1 MEKKILITGASDGIG
16 KALALSL
23 DEKGYKTYLFG
34 RNPQKLENIKLNN
47 CLGKYAFD
55 MLDEEKLNNALSD
68 IVSKGGVNILINNAG
83 FNYKKEEVK
92 DINISGLEDMLWV
105 NCLSHLV
112 CIEALIPQMI
122 EKGEGLIVNVLSS
135 CCKANITTMGG
146 YTASKKAM
154 EALSK
159 ILVKEVK
166 DKGIKVLDVY
176 PGGVD
181 TNFRINERTDYL
193 RPETI
198 AKHIIY
204 VLENNED
211 GMMQEI
217 VCRPIVENN
226 Y

>member
-1 MEKKILITGASDGIG
+1 
-16 KALALSL
+16 
-23 DEKGYKTYLFG
+23 
-34 RNPQKLENIKLNN
+34 
-47 CLGKYAFD
+47 
-55 MLDEEKLNNALSD
+55 
-68 IVSKGGVNILINNAG
+68 
-83 FNYKKEEVK
+83 
-92 DINISGLEDMLWV
+92 
-105 NCLSHLV
+105 
-112 CIEALIPQMI
+112 
-122 EKGEGLIVNVLSS
+122 
-135 CCKANITTMGG
+135 MGG

>member
-1 MEKKILITGASDGIG
+1 MKKILITGGSDGIG
-16 KALALSL
+16 KALALML
-23 DEKGYKTYLFG
+23 DEKGYETYILG
-34 RNPQKLENIKLNN
+34 RNPEKLNN
-47 CLGKYAFD
+47 LKLNHCIKKYAFD
-55 MLDEEKLNNALSD
+55 LKDRDKLNEALND
-68 IVSKGGVNILINNAG
+68 INNSGGVDILINNAG

-92 DINISGLEDMLWV
+92 DINISGLEDMMWV

-112 CIEALIPQMI
+112 CIEAVLPRML
-122 EKGEGLIVNVLSS
+122 EKGEGMIVNVLSS
-135 CCKANITTMGG
+135 CCKANIATMGG

-166 DKGIKVLDVY
+166 DKGVKVLDVY

-181 TNFRINERTDYL
+181 TNFRRNVRTDYL

-217 VCRPIVENN
+217 VCRPVVENN

>member
-1 MEKKILITGASDGIG
+1 MKKILITGGSDGIG
-16 KALALSL
+16 KALALML
-23 DEKGYKTYLFG
+23 DEKGYETYIFG
-34 RNPQKLENIKLNN
+34 RNPEKLNN
-47 CLGKYAFD
+47 LKLNHCLKKYAFD
-55 MLDEEKLNNALSD
+55 LKDRDKLNEALND
-68 IVSKGGVNILINNAG
+68 INNMGGVDILINNAG

-92 DINISGLEDMLWV
+92 DINIQGLEDMMWV

-112 CIEALIPQMI
+112 CIESVLPEMLK
-122 EKGEGLIVNVLSS
+122 KGEGMIVNVLSS

-154 EALSK
+154 EAISK

-181 TNFRINERTDYL
+181 TNFRVNERTDYL

-217 VCRPIVENN
+217 VCRPVVENN

>member
-1 MEKKILITGASDGIG
+1 MKKILITGGSDGIG
-16 KALALSL
+16 KALALML
-23 DEKGYKTYLFG
+23 DEKGYETYIFG
-34 RNPQKLENIKLNN
+34 RNPEKLNN
-47 CLGKYAFD
+47 LKLNHCIKKYAFD
-55 MLDEEKLNNALSD
+55 LKDRDKLNEALND
-68 IVSKGGVNILINNAG
+68 INNSGGVDILINNAG

-92 DINISGLEDMLWV
+92 DINISGLEDMMWV

-112 CIEALIPQMI
+112 CIEAVLPRML
-122 EKGEGLIVNVLSS
+122 EKGEGMIVNVLSS
-135 CCKANITTMGG
+135 CCKANIATMGG

-166 DKGIKVLDVY
+166 DKGVKVLDVY

-181 TNFRINERTDYL
+181 TNFRRNERTDYL

-211 GMMQEI
+211 GMIQEI
-217 VCRPIVENN
+217 VCRPVVENN

>member
-1 MEKKILITGASDGIG
+1 MKKILITGGSDGIG
-16 KALALSL
+16 KALALML
-23 DEKGYKTYLFG
+23 DEKGYETYIFG
-34 RNPQKLENIKLNN
+34 RNPEKLNN
-47 CLGKYAFD
+47 LKLNHCIKKYAFD
-55 MLDEEKLNNALSD
+55 LKDRDKLNEALND
-68 IVSKGGVNILINNAG
+68 INNSGGVDILINNAG

-92 DINISGLEDMLWV
+92 DINISGLEDMMWV

-112 CIEALIPQMI
+112 CIEALLPRML
-122 EKGEGLIVNVLSS
+122 EKGEGMIVNVLSS
-135 CCKANITTMGG
+135 CCKANIATMGG

-166 DKGIKVLDVY
+166 DKGVKVLDVY

-181 TNFRINERTDYL
+181 TNFRRSERTDYL

-217 VCRPIVENN
+217 VCRPVVENN

>member
-1 MEKKILITGASDGIG
+1 MKKILITGGSDGIG
-16 KALALSL
+16 KALALML
-23 DEKGYKTYLFG
+23 DEKGYETYIFG
-34 RNPQKLENIKLNN
+34 RNPEKLNN
-47 CLGKYAFD
+47 LKLNHCIKKYAFD
-55 MLDEEKLNNALSD
+55 LKDRDKLNEALND
-68 IVSKGGVNILINNAG
+68 INNSGGVDILINNAG

-92 DINISGLEDMLWV
+92 DINISGLEDMMWV

-112 CIEALIPQMI
+112 CIEALLPRML
-122 EKGEGLIVNVLSS
+122 EKGEGMIVNVLSS
-135 CCKANITTMGG
+135 CCKANIATMGG
-146 YTASKKAM
+146 YNASKKAM

-166 DKGIKVLDVY
+166 DKGVKVLDVY

-181 TNFRINERTDYL
+181 TNFRRSERTDYL

-217 VCRPIVENN
+217 VCRPVVENN

>member
-1 MEKKILITGASDGIG
+1 MKKILITGASDGIG
-16 KALALSL
+16 KALALML

-34 RNPQKLENIKLNN
+34 RNPEKLNSLKLNN
-47 CLGKYAFD
+47 CLKKYAFD
-55 MLDEEKLNNALSD
+55 LKDRDKLNEALND
-68 IVSKGGVNILINNAG
+68 IRLSGGVDILINNAG

-122 EKGEGLIVNVLSS
+122 EKSEGLIINVLSS

-166 DKGIKVLDVY
+166 D
-176 PGGVD
+176 
-181 TNFRINERTDYL
+181 
-193 RPETI
+193 
-198 AKHIIY
+198 
-204 VLENNED
+204 
-211 GMMQEI
+211 
-217 VCRPIVENN
+217 
-226 Y
+226 

>member
-1 MEKKILITGASDGIG
+1 MKKILITGGSDGIG
-16 KALALSL
+16 KALALML
-23 DEKGYKTYLFG
+23 DEKGYETYIFG
-34 RNPQKLENIKLNN
+34 RSPEKLNN
-47 CLGKYAFD
+47 LKLNHCIKKYAFD
-55 MLDEEKLNNALSD
+55 LKDRDKLNEALND
-68 IVSKGGVNILINNAG
+68 INNSGGVDILINNAG

-92 DINISGLEDMLWV
+92 DINISGLEDMMWV

-112 CIEALIPQMI
+112 CIEAVLPRML
-122 EKGEGLIVNVLSS
+122 EKGEGMIVNVLSS
-135 CCKANITTMGG
+135 CCKANIATMGG

-166 DKGIKVLDVY
+166 DKGVKVLDVY

-181 TNFRINERTDYL
+181 TNFRRSERTDYL

-217 VCRPIVENN
+217 VCRPVVENN

>member
-1 MEKKILITGASDGIG
+1 MKKILITGGSDGIG
-16 KALALSL
+16 KALALML
-23 DEKGYKTYLFG
+23 DEKGYETYIFG
-34 RNPQKLENIKLNN
+34 RNPEKLNN
-47 CLGKYAFD
+47 LKLNHCIKKYAFD
-55 MLDEEKLNNALSD
+55 LKDRDKLNEALNNINNS
-68 IVSKGGVNILINNAG
+68 GGVDILINNAG

-92 DINISGLEDMLWV
+92 DINISGLEDMMWV

-112 CIEALIPQMI
+112 CIEAVLPRML
-122 EKGEGLIVNVLSS
+122 EKGEGMIVNVLSS
-135 CCKANITTMGG
+135 CCKANIATMGG

-166 DKGIKVLDVY
+166 DKGVKVLDVY

-181 TNFRINERTDYL
+181 TNFRRSERTDYL

-217 VCRPIVENN
+217 VCRPVVENN

>member
-1 MEKKILITGASDGIG
+1 MKKILITGGSDGIG
-16 KALALSL
+16 KALALML
-23 DEKGYKTYLFG
+23 DEKGYETYIFG
-34 RNPQKLENIKLNN
+34 RNPEKFNNLKLNH
-47 CLGKYAFD
+47 CIKKYAFD
-55 MLDEEKLNNALSD
+55 LKDRDKLNEALND
-68 IVSKGGVNILINNAG
+68 INNSGGVDILINNAV

-92 DINISGLEDMLWV
+92 DINISGLEDMMWV

-112 CIEALIPQMI
+112 CIEAVLPRML
-122 EKGEGLIVNVLSS
+122 EKGEGMIVNVLSS
-135 CCKANITTMGG
+135 CCKANIATMGG

-166 DKGIKVLDVY
+166 DKGVKVLDVY

-181 TNFRINERTDYL
+181 TNFRRNERTDYL

-217 VCRPIVENN
+217 VCRPVVENN

>member
-1 MEKKILITGASDGIG
+1 MKKILITGGSDGIG
-16 KALALSL
+16 KALALML
-23 DEKGYKTYLFG
+23 DEKGYETYIFG
-34 RNPQKLENIKLNN
+34 RNP
-47 CLGKYAFD
+47 
-55 MLDEEKLNNALSD
+55 EKLNNLKLNHCIKKYAFNLKDRDKLNEALND
-68 IVSKGGVNILINNAG
+68 INNSGGVDILINNAG

-92 DINISGLEDMLWV
+92 DINISGLEDMMWV

-112 CIEALIPQMI
+112 CIEAVLPRML
-122 EKGEGLIVNVLSS
+122 EKGEGMIVNVLSS
-135 CCKANITTMGG
+135 CCKANIATMGG

-166 DKGIKVLDVY
+166 DKGVKVLDVY

-181 TNFRINERTDYL
+181 TNFRRNERTDYL

-217 VCRPIVENN
+217 VCRPVVENN

>member
-1 MEKKILITGASDGIG
+1 M
-16 KALALSL
+16 
-23 DEKGYKTYLFG
+23 
-34 RNPQKLENIKLNN
+34 
-47 CLGKYAFD
+47 
-55 MLDEEKLNNALSD
+55 
-68 IVSKGGVNILINNAG
+68 
-83 FNYKKEEVK
+83 
-92 DINISGLEDMLWV
+92 WV

-112 CIEALIPQMI
+112 CIEALLPRML
-122 EKGEGLIVNVLSS
+122 EKGEGMIVNVLSS
-135 CCKANITTMGG
+135 CCKANIATMGG

-166 DKGIKVLDVY
+166 DKGVKVLDVY

-181 TNFRINERTDYL
+181 TNFRRSERTDYL

-217 VCRPIVENN
+217 VCRPVVENN

>member
-1 MEKKILITGASDGIG
+1 MKKILITGGSDGIG
-16 KALALSL
+16 KALALML
-23 DEKGYKTYLFG
+23 DEKGYETYIFG
-34 RNPQKLENIKLNN
+34 RNPEKLNN
-47 CLGKYAFD
+47 LKLNHCIKKYAFD
-55 MLDEEKLNNALSD
+55 LKDRDKLNEALND
-68 IVSKGGVNILINNAG
+68 INNSGGVDILINNAG

-92 DINISGLEDMLWV
+92 DINISGLEDMMWV

-112 CIEALIPQMI
+112 CIEAVLPRML
-122 EKGEGLIVNVLSS
+122 EKGEGMIVNVLSS
-135 CCKANITTMGG
+135 CCKANVATMGG

-166 DKGIKVLDVY
+166 DKGVKVLDVY

-181 TNFRINERTDYL
+181 TNFRRNERTDYL

-217 VCRPIVENN
+217 VCRPVVENN

>member
-1 MEKKILITGASDGIG
+1 MKKILITGGSDGIG
-16 KALALSL
+16 KALALML
-23 DEKGYKTYLFG
+23 DEKGYETYIFG
-34 RNPQKLENIKLNN
+34 RNPEKLNN
-47 CLGKYAFD
+47 LKLNHCIKKYAFD
-55 MLDEEKLNNALSD
+55 LKDRDKLNEALND
-68 IVSKGGVNILINNAG
+68 INTSGGVDILINNAG

-92 DINISGLEDMLWV
+92 DINISGLEDMMWV
-105 NCLSHLV
+105 NGLSHLV
-112 CIEALIPQMI
+112 CIEAVLPRML
-122 EKGEGLIVNVLSS
+122 EKGEGMIVNVLSS
-135 CCKANITTMGG
+135 CCKANIATMGG

-166 DKGIKVLDVY
+166 DKGVKVLDVY

-181 TNFRINERTDYL
+181 TNFRRSERTDYL

-217 VCRPIVENN
+217 VCRPVVENN

>member
-1 MEKKILITGASDGIG
+1 MKKILITGGSDGIG
-16 KALALSL
+16 KALALML
-23 DEKGYKTYLFG
+23 DEKGYETYIFG
-34 RNPQKLENIKLNN
+34 RNPEKLNN
-47 CLGKYAFD
+47 LKLNHCIKKYAFD
-55 MLDEEKLNNALSD
+55 LKDRDKLNEALND
-68 IVSKGGVNILINNAG
+68 INNSGGVDILINNAG

-92 DINISGLEDMLWV
+92 DINISGLEDMMWV

-112 CIEALIPQMI
+112 CIEALLPRML
-122 EKGEGLIVNVLSS
+122 EKGEGMIVNVLSS
-135 CCKANITTMGG
+135 YCKTNITTMGG
-146 YTASKKAM
+146 YTTSKKAM

-166 DKGIKVLDVY
+166 DKGVKVLDVY

-181 TNFRINERTDYL
+181 TNFRRNERTDYL

-217 VCRPIVENN
+217 VCRPVVENN

>member
-1 MEKKILITGASDGIG
+1 MKKILITGGSDGIG
-16 KALALSL
+16 KALALML
-23 DEKGYKTYLFG
+23 DEKCYETYIFG
-34 RNPQKLENIKLNN
+34 RNPEKLNN
-47 CLGKYAFD
+47 LKLNHCIKKYAFD
-55 MLDEEKLNNALSD
+55 LKDRDKLNEALND
-68 IVSKGGVNILINNAG
+68 INNSGGVDILINNAG

-92 DINISGLEDMLWV
+92 DINISGLEDMMWV

-112 CIEALIPQMI
+112 CIEAVLPRML
-122 EKGEGLIVNVLSS
+122 EKGEGMIVNVLSS
-135 CCKANITTMGG
+135 CCKANIATMGG

-166 DKGIKVLDVY
+166 DKGVKVLDVY

-181 TNFRINERTDYL
+181 TNFRRNERTDYL

-217 VCRPIVENN
+217 VCRPVVENN

>member
-1 MEKKILITGASDGIG
+1 MKKILITGGSDGIG
-16 KALALSL
+16 KALALML
-23 DEKGYKTYLFG
+23 DEKGYETYIFG
-34 RNPQKLENIKLNN
+34 RNPEKLNN
-47 CLGKYAFD
+47 LKLNHCIKKYAFD
-55 MLDEEKLNNALSD
+55 LKDRDKLNEALND
-68 IVSKGGVNILINNAG
+68 INNSGGVDILINNAG

-92 DINISGLEDMLWV
+92 DINISGLEDMMWV

-112 CIEALIPQMI
+112 CIEAVLPRML
-122 EKGEGLIVNVLSS
+122 EKGEGMIVNVLSS
-135 CCKANITTMGG
+135 CCKANIATMGG

-166 DKGIKVLDVY
+166 DKGVKVLDVY

-181 TNFRINERTDYL
+181 TNFRRNERTDYL

-217 VCRPIVENN
+217 VCRPVVENN

>member
-1 MEKKILITGASDGIG
+1 MKKILITGGSDGIG
-16 KALALSL
+16 KALALML
-23 DEKGYKTYLFG
+23 DEKGYETYIFG
-34 RNPQKLENIKLNN
+34 RNPEKLNN
-47 CLGKYAFD
+47 LKLNHCIKKYAFD
-55 MLDEEKLNNALSD
+55 LKDRDKLNEALND
-68 IVSKGGVNILINNAG
+68 INNSGGVDILINNAG

-92 DINISGLEDMLWV
+92 DINISGLEDMMWV

-112 CIEALIPQMI
+112 CIEAVLPSML
-122 EKGEGLIVNVLSS
+122 EKGEGMIVNVLSS
-135 CCKANITTMGG
+135 CCKANIATMGG

-166 DKGIKVLDVY
+166 DKGVKVLDVY

-181 TNFRINERTDYL
+181 TNFRRNERTDYL

-217 VCRPIVENN
+217 VCRPVVENN

>member
-1 MEKKILITGASDGIG
+1 MKKILITGGSDGIG
-16 KALALSL
+16 KALALML
-23 DEKGYKTYLFG
+23 DEKGYETYIFG
-34 RNPQKLENIKLNN
+34 RNPEKLNN
-47 CLGKYAFD
+47 LKLNHCIKKYAFD
-55 MLDEEKLNNALSD
+55 LKDRDKLNEALND
-68 IVSKGGVNILINNAG
+68 INNSGGVDILINNAG

-92 DINISGLEDMLWV
+92 DINISGLEDMMWV

-112 CIEALIPQMI
+112 CIEALLPRML
-122 EKGEGLIVNVLSS
+122 EKGEGMIVNVLSS
-135 CCKANITTMGG
+135 CCKANIATMGG

-159 ILVKEVK
+159 ILGKEVK
-166 DKGIKVLDVY
+166 DKGVKVLDVH

-181 TNFRINERTDYL
+181 TNFRRSERTDYL

-217 VCRPIVENN
+217 VCRPVVENN

>member
-1 MEKKILITGASDGIG
+1 MKKILITGGSDGIG
-16 KALALSL
+16 KALALML
-23 DEKGYKTYLFG
+23 DEKGYENYIFG
-34 RNPQKLENIKLNN
+34 RNPEKLNN
-47 CLGKYAFD
+47 LKLNHCIKKYAFD
-55 MLDEEKLNNALSD
+55 LKDRDKLNEALND
-68 IVSKGGVNILINNAG
+68 INNSGGVDILINNAG

-92 DINISGLEDMLWV
+92 DINISGLEDMMWV

-112 CIEALIPQMI
+112 CIEAVLPRML
-122 EKGEGLIVNVLSS
+122 EKGEGMIVNVLSS
-135 CCKANITTMGG
+135 CCKANIATMGG

-166 DKGIKVLDVY
+166 DKGVKVLDVY

-181 TNFRINERTDYL
+181 TNFRRSERTDYL

-217 VCRPIVENN
+217 VCRPVVENN

>member
-1 MEKKILITGASDGIG
+1 MKKILITGGSDGIG
-16 KALALSL
+16 KALALML
-23 DEKGYKTYLFG
+23 DEKGYETYIFG
-34 RNPQKLENIKLNN
+34 RNPEKLNN
-47 CLGKYAFD
+47 LKLNHCIKKYAFD
-55 MLDEEKLNNALSD
+55 LKDRDKLNEALND
-68 IVSKGGVNILINNAG
+68 INNSGGVDILINNAG

-92 DINISGLEDMLWV
+92 DINISGLEDMMWV

-112 CIEALIPQMI
+112 CIEAVLPRML
-122 EKGEGLIVNVLSS
+122 EKGEGMIVNVLSS

-181 TNFRINERTDYL
+181 TNFRVNERSDYL
-193 RPETI
+193 RPETV
-198 AKHIIY
+198 ARHIIY

-217 VCRPIVENN
+217 VCRPVVENN

>member
-1 MEKKILITGASDGIG
+1 MKKILITGASDGIG
-16 KALALSL
+16 KALALML

-34 RNPQKLENIKLNN
+34 RNPEKLSSLKLNN
-47 CLGKYAFD
+47 CLKKYAFD
-55 MLDEEKLNNALSD
+55 LKDRDKLNEALND
-68 IVSKGGVNILINNAG
+68 IRLSGGVDILINNAG

-122 EKGEGLIVNVLSS
+122 EKGEGLIINVLSS

-181 TNFRINERTDYL
+181 TNFRTNERTDYL

>member
-1 MEKKILITGASDGIG
+1 MKKILITGGSDGIG
-16 KALALSL
+16 KALALML
-23 DEKGYKTYLFG
+23 DEKGYETYIFG
-34 RNPQKLENIKLNN
+34 RNPEKLNN
-47 CLGKYAFD
+47 LKLNHFIKKYAFD
-55 MLDEEKLNNALSD
+55 LKDRDKLNEALND
-68 IVSKGGVNILINNAG
+68 INNSGGVDILINNAG

-92 DINISGLEDMLWV
+92 DINISGLEDMMWV

-112 CIEALIPQMI
+112 CIEALLPRML
-122 EKGEGLIVNVLSS
+122 EKGEGMIVNVLSS
-135 CCKANITTMGG
+135 CCKANIATMGG

-166 DKGIKVLDVY
+166 DKGVKVLDVY

-181 TNFRINERTDYL
+181 TNFRRSERTDYL

-217 VCRPIVENN
+217 VCRPVVENN

>member
-1 MEKKILITGASDGIG
+1 MKKILITGGSDGIG
-16 KALALSL
+16 KALALML
-23 DEKGYKTYLFG
+23 DEKGYETYIFG
-34 RNPQKLENIKLNN
+34 RNPEKLNN
-47 CLGKYAFD
+47 LKLNHCIKKYAFD
-55 MLDEEKLNNALSD
+55 LKDRDKLNEALND
-68 IVSKGGVNILINNAG
+68 INNSGGVDILINNAG

-92 DINISGLEDMLWV
+92 DINISGLEDMMWV

-112 CIEALIPQMI
+112 CIEALLPRMM
-122 EKGEGLIVNVLSS
+122 EKGEGMIVNVLSS
-135 CCKANITTMGG
+135 CCKANIATMGG

-166 DKGIKVLDVY
+166 DKGVKVLDVY

-181 TNFRINERTDYL
+181 TNFRRSERTDYL

-217 VCRPIVENN
+217 VCRPVVENN

>member
-1 MEKKILITGASDGIG
+1 MIKITHING
-16 KALALSL
+16 
-23 DEKGYKTYLFG
+23 DEKVVTKGAFESIFKPLGYKT
-34 RNPQKLENIKLNN
+34 
-47 CLGKYAFD
+47 
-55 MLDEEKLNNALSD
+55 
-68 IVSKGGVNILINNAG
+68 IVNKEI
-83 FNYKKEEVK
+83 KKEEVK

-122 EKGEGLIVNVLSS
+122 EKGEGLIINVLSS

-181 TNFRINERTDYL
+181 TNFRTNERTDYL

>member
-1 MEKKILITGASDGIG
+1 MKKILITGGSDGIG
-16 KALALSL
+16 KALALML
-23 DEKGYKTYLFG
+23 DEKGYETYIFG
-34 RNPQKLENIKLNN
+34 RNPEKLNN
-47 CLGKYAFD
+47 LKLNHCIKKYAFD
-55 MLDEEKLNNALSD
+55 LKDRDKLYEALNDINNS
-68 IVSKGGVNILINNAG
+68 GGVDILINNAG

-92 DINISGLEDMLWV
+92 DINISGLEDMMWV

-112 CIEALIPQMI
+112 CIEAVLPRML
-122 EKGEGLIVNVLSS
+122 EKGEGMIVNVLSS
-135 CCKANITTMGG
+135 CCKANIATMGG

-166 DKGIKVLDVY
+166 DKGVKVLDVY

-181 TNFRINERTDYL
+181 TNFRRNERTDYL

-217 VCRPIVENN
+217 VCRPVVENN

>member
-1 MEKKILITGASDGIG
+1 MKKILITGGSDGIG
-16 KALALSL
+16 KALALML
-23 DEKGYKTYLFG
+23 DEKGYETYIFG
-34 RNPQKLENIKLNN
+34 RNPEKLNN
-47 CLGKYAFD
+47 LKLNHCIKKYAFD
-55 MLDEEKLNNALSD
+55 LKDRDKLNEALND
-68 IVSKGGVNILINNAG
+68 INNSGGVDIIINNAG

-92 DINISGLEDMLWV
+92 DINISGLEDMMWV

-112 CIEALIPQMI
+112 CIEALLPRML
-122 EKGEGLIVNVLSS
+122 EKGEGMIVNVLSS
-135 CCKANITTMGG
+135 CCKANIATMGG

-166 DKGIKVLDVY
+166 DKGVKVLDVY

-181 TNFRINERTDYL
+181 TNFRRSERTDYL

-217 VCRPIVENN
+217 VCRPVVENN

>member
-1 MEKKILITGASDGIG
+1 MKKILITGGSDGIG
-16 KALALSL
+16 KALALML
-23 DEKGYKTYLFG
+23 DEKGYETYIFG
-34 RNPQKLENIKLNN
+34 RNPEKLNN
-47 CLGKYAFD
+47 LKLNHCIKKYAFD
-55 MLDEEKLNNALSD
+55 LKDRDKLNEALND
-68 IVSKGGVNILINNAG
+68 INNSGGVDILINNAG

-92 DINISGLEDMLWV
+92 DINISGLEDMMWV

-112 CIEALIPQMI
+112 CIEAVLPRML
-122 EKGEGLIVNVLSS
+122 EKGEGMIVNVLSS
-135 CCKANITTMGG
+135 CCKANIATMGG

-166 DKGIKVLDVY
+166 DKGVKVLDVY

-181 TNFRINERTDYL
+181 TNFRRSERTDYL

-217 VCRPIVENN
+217 VYRPVVENN

>member
-1 MEKKILITGASDGIG
+1 MKKILITGGSDGIG
-16 KALALSL
+16 KALALML
-23 DEKGYKTYLFG
+23 DEKGYETYIFG
-34 RNPQKLENIKLNN
+34 RNPEKLNN
-47 CLGKYAFD
+47 LKLNHCIKKYAFD
-55 MLDEEKLNNALSD
+55 LKDRDKLNEALND
-68 IVSKGGVNILINNAG
+68 INNSGGVDILINNAG

-92 DINISGLEDMLWV
+92 DINISGLEDMMWV

-112 CIEALIPQMI
+112 CIEAVLPRML
-122 EKGEGLIVNVLSS
+122 EKGEGMIVNVLSS
-135 CCKANITTMGG
+135 CCKANIATMGG

-166 DKGIKVLDVY
+166 DKGVKVLDVY

-181 TNFRINERTDYL
+181 TNFRRSERTDYL

-217 VCRPIVENN
+217 VCRPVVENN

>member
-1 MEKKILITGASDGIG
+1 MKKILITGGSDGIG
-16 KALALSL
+16 KALALML
-23 DEKGYKTYLFG
+23 DEKGYETYIFG
-34 RNPQKLENIKLNN
+34 RNPEKLNN
-47 CLGKYAFD
+47 LKLNHCIKKYAFD
-55 MLDEEKLNNALSD
+55 LKDRDKLNEALND
-68 IVSKGGVNILINNAG
+68 INNSGGVDILINNAG

-92 DINISGLEDMLWV
+92 DINISGLEDMMWV
-105 NCLSHLV
+105 NCLPHLV
-112 CIEALIPQMI
+112 CIEALLPRML
-122 EKGEGLIVNVLSS
+122 EKGEGMIVNVLSS
-135 CCKANITTMGG
+135 CCKANIATMGG

-166 DKGIKVLDVY
+166 DKGVKVLDVY

-181 TNFRINERTDYL
+181 TNFRRSERTDYL

-217 VCRPIVENN
+217 VCRPVVENN

>member
-1 MEKKILITGASDGIG
+1 MKKILITGGSDGIG
-16 KALALSL
+16 KALALML
-23 DEKGYKTYLFG
+23 DEKGYETYIFG
-34 RNPQKLENIKLNN
+34 RNPEKLNN
-47 CLGKYAFD
+47 LKLNHCIKKYAFD
-55 MLDEEKLNNALSD
+55 LKDRDKLNEALND
-68 IVSKGGVNILINNAG
+68 INNSGGVDILINNAG
-83 FNYKKEEVK
+83 FNQKKEEVK
-92 DINISGLEDMLWV
+92 DINISGLEDMMWV

-112 CIEALIPQMI
+112 CIEAVLPRML
-122 EKGEGLIVNVLSS
+122 EKGEGMIVNVLSS
-135 CCKANITTMGG
+135 CCKANIATMGG

-166 DKGIKVLDVY
+166 DKGVKVLDVY
-176 PGGVD
+176 TGGVD
-181 TNFRINERTDYL
+181 TNFRRSERTDYL

-217 VCRPIVENN
+217 VCRPVVENN

>member
-1 MEKKILITGASDGIG
+1 MKKILITGGSDGIG
-16 KALALSL
+16 KALALML
-23 DEKGYKTYLFG
+23 DEKGYETYIFG
-34 RNPQKLENIKLNN
+34 RNPEKLNN
-47 CLGKYAFD
+47 LKLNHCIKKYAFD
-55 MLDEEKLNNALSD
+55 LKDRDKLNEALND
-68 IVSKGGVNILINNAG
+68 INNSGGVDILINNAG

-92 DINISGLEDMLWV
+92 DITISGLEDMMWV

-112 CIEALIPQMI
+112 CIEALLPRML
-122 EKGEGLIVNVLSS
+122 EKGEGMIVNVLSS
-135 CCKANITTMGG
+135 CCKANIATMGG

-166 DKGIKVLDVY
+166 DKGVKVLDVY

-181 TNFRINERTDYL
+181 TNFRRSERTDYL

-217 VCRPIVENN
+217 VCRPVVENN

>member
-1 MEKKILITGASDGIG
+1 MKKILITGGSDGIG
-16 KALALSL
+16 KALALML
-23 DEKGYKTYLFG
+23 DEKGYETYIFG
-34 RNPQKLENIKLNN
+34 RNPEKLNN
-47 CLGKYAFD
+47 LKLNHCIKKYAFD
-55 MLDEEKLNNALSD
+55 LKDRDKLNEALND
-68 IVSKGGVNILINNAG
+68 INNSGGVDILINNAG

-92 DINISGLEDMLWV
+92 DINISGLEDMMWV

-112 CIEALIPQMI
+112 CIEAVLPRML
-122 EKGEGLIVNVLSS
+122 EKGEGMIVNVLSS
-135 CCKANITTMGG
+135 CCKANIATMGG
-146 YTASKKAM
+146 YAASKKAM

-166 DKGIKVLDVY
+166 DKGVKVLDVY

-181 TNFRINERTDYL
+181 TNFRRNERTDYL

-217 VCRPIVENN
+217 VCRPVVENN

>member
-1 MEKKILITGASDGIG
+1 MKKILITGGSDGIG
-16 KALALSL
+16 KALALML
-23 DEKGYKTYLFG
+23 DEKGYETYIFG
-34 RNPQKLENIKLNN
+34 RNPEKLNN
-47 CLGKYAFD
+47 LKLNHCIKKYAFD
-55 MLDEEKLNNALSD
+55 LKDRDKLNEALKD
-68 IVSKGGVNILINNAG
+68 INNSGGVDILINNAG

-92 DINISGLEDMLWV
+92 DINISGLEDMMWV

-112 CIEALIPQMI
+112 CIEAVLPRML
-122 EKGEGLIVNVLSS
+122 EKGEGMIVNVLSS
-135 CCKANITTMGG
+135 CCKANIATMGG

-166 DKGIKVLDVY
+166 DKGVKVLDVY

-181 TNFRINERTDYL
+181 TNFRRSERTDYL

-217 VCRPIVENN
+217 VCRPVVENN

>member
-1 MEKKILITGASDGIG
+1 MKKILITGGSDGIG
-16 KALALSL
+16 KALALML
-23 DEKGYKTYLFG
+23 DEKGYETYIFG
-34 RNPQKLENIKLNN
+34 RNPEKLNN
-47 CLGKYAFD
+47 LKLNHCIKKYAFD
-55 MLDEEKLNNALSD
+55 LKDRDKLNEALND
-68 IVSKGGVNILINNAG
+68 INNSGGVDILINNAG

-92 DINISGLEDMLWV
+92 DINISGLEDMMWV

-112 CIEALIPQMI
+112 CIEAVLPRML
-122 EKGEGLIVNVLSS
+122 EKGEGMIVNVLSS
-135 CCKANITTMGG
+135 CCKANIATMGG

-166 DKGIKVLDVY
+166 DKGVKVIDVY

-181 TNFRINERTDYL
+181 TNFRRSERTDYL

-217 VCRPIVENN
+217 VCRPVVENN

>member
-1 MEKKILITGASDGIG
+1 MKKILITGGSDGIG
-16 KALALSL
+16 KALALML
-23 DEKGYKTYLFG
+23 DEKGYETYIFG
-34 RNPQKLENIKLNN
+34 RNPEKLNN
-47 CLGKYAFD
+47 LKLNHCIKKYAFD
-55 MLDEEKLNNALSD
+55 LKDRDKLNEALND
-68 IVSKGGVNILINNAG
+68 INNSGGVDILFNNAG

-92 DINISGLEDMLWV
+92 DINISGLEDMMWV

-112 CIEALIPQMI
+112 CIEAVLPRML
-122 EKGEGLIVNVLSS
+122 EKGEGMIVNVLSS
-135 CCKANITTMGG
+135 CCKANIATMGG

-166 DKGIKVLDVY
+166 DKGVKVLDVY

-181 TNFRINERTDYL
+181 TNFRRSERTDYL

-217 VCRPIVENN
+217 VCRPVVENN

>member
-1 MEKKILITGASDGIG
+1 MKKILITGGSDGIG
-16 KALALSL
+16 KALALML
-23 DEKGYKTYLFG
+23 DEKGYETFIFG
-34 RNPQKLENIKLNN
+34 RNPEKLNNLKLNN
-47 CLGKYAFD
+47 CIKKYAFD
-55 MLDEEKLNNALSD
+55 LKDRDKLSEALND
-68 IVSKGGVNILINNAG
+68 INDRGGVDILINNAG

-92 DINISGLEDMLWV
+92 DINISGLEDMIWV

-112 CIEALIPQMI
+112 CIESVLPEML
-122 EKGEGLIVNVLSS
+122 EKGEGMIVNVLSS

-181 TNFRINERTDYL
+181 TNFRVNERTDYL

-217 VCRPIVENN
+217 VCRPVVENN